1 MPSSRSSRI
10 KGTWGQP
17 EGPSLEILFSPGPV
31 LRSSFPCLLKICLVP
46 AFNPTGCFTL
56 AQKEWSWNMTDF
68 LPMFSTFICR
78 GQLCNLQFGGVLEDW
93 AYNWRKEFYIFL
105 DFSTSAVS
113 TIWAGPSF
121 VMVLCTQW
129 ERVQPCH
136 CSLPTR
142 CQYCPL
148 FLVCDCQ
155 GCPQTLP
162 DGPWGENLPPVEN
175 HCCSPTFS
183 PINGCSSHD
192 TFFSL
197 HFLSFL
203 YLIMF

>member
-10 KGTWGQP
+10 KGTCGQP
-17 EGPSLEILFSPGPV
+17 EGASLEIFFSPGPV
-31 LRSSFPCLLKICLVP
+31 LRSSHVSSRSAYSQPLIP
-46 AFNPTGCFTL
+46 AGCFTL
-56 AQKEWSWNMTDF
+56 VQKEWSWNMTDF

-78 GQLCNLQFGGVLEDW
+78 GQLCNLHFGGVFEDW
-93 AYNWRKEFYIFL
+93 AYNWRKEFYIFP
-105 DFSTSAVS
+105 DFSTSAVL
-113 TIWAGPSF
+113 TMWAGSCF

-129 ERVQPCH
+129 ECVQPHH

-142 CQYCPL
+142 CQCCPPS
-148 FLVCDCQ
+148 LVCDNQ

-162 DGPWGENLPPVEN
+162 DGPWGENLPPDEN

-197 HFLSFL
+197 HFLSF